1 LPVSLTAMPWTN
13 ELPPDEP
20 QDQPQEIQQQPT
32 RAPVTVTMED
42 DRYRSTSELV
52 NGGVQGCN
60 ADNVVSRLVRSN
72 SVAAIGHNPS
82 SSVVNLATWFRQ
94 PIRRR
99 RVSDDTARRAKTGLF
114 LMQAFIV
121 VEPITWDLG

>member
-1 LPVSLTAMPWTN
+1 MSLTAMPWTI

-20 QDQPQEIQQQPT
+20 QDQSQEMQQQPS
-32 RAPVTVTMED
+32 RAPVTITMED

-52 NGGVQGCN
+52 NGGGQGCY
-60 ADNVVSRLVRSN
+60 ADNVSRLVRSN
-72 SVAAIGHNPS
+72 SVAAIGHHPS
-82 SSVVNLATWFRQ
+82 SSVVNPATWFRQ

-114 LMQAFIV
+114 VMQAFVV
-121 VEPITWDLG
+121 VERMTWDLG